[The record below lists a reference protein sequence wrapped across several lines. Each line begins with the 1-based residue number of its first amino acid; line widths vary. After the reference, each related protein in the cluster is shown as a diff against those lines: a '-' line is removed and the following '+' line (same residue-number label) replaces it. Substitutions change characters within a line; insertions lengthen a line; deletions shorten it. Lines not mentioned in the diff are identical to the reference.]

1 MKTLTQF
8 LILAAQFYPTKL
20 TVSSTG
26 ITKDLQPHVFKTY
39 DLLVDYCVN
48 ERPVWHFLNR
58 KYIYSPSDKSWVIGN
73 PIGASGWVHSVE
85 KGLTEIPST
94 GWKVYNSTSW
104 LVDSELTIEKST
116 SLAALICTTT
126 TTTSSTTATTT
137 TTTTT
142 TTTATSGGLFNENCP
157 LTFFLV

>member
-1 MKTLTQF
+1 MKTLTQ
-8 LILAAQFYPTKL
+8 LILAAQLYPTKL

-26 ITKDLQPHVFKTY
+26 ITKDLQPYALGNYKLAVGI
-39 DLLVDYCVN
+39 CVN
-48 ERPVWHFLNR
+48 ENPVWQQGTKA
-58 KYIYSPSDKSWVIGN
+58 KYISNPSDKRWWIVPDPNI
-73 PIGASGWVHSVE
+73 ALGWVHSVE
-85 KGLTEIPST
+85 MNLTDIPST

-142 TTTATSGGLFNENCP
+142 ATSGGLFNENCP